1 MADIEINL
9 PAQIR
14 ELQGQIAE
22 MRESLKGRGTEAA
35 DAVRDKAQSAV
46 DYTRGEAG
54 RALDLARENPATTA
68 VSLLTIGLL
77 CGLIGYAI
85 GVATAQSSPTFGHRR
100 HWH

>member
-22 MRESLKGRGTEAA
+22 LRESLKGRGTEAA

-46 DYTRGEAG
+46 DYTRTEAG
-54 RALDLARENPATTA
+54 RAMDLARENPATTA
-68 VSLLTIGLL
+68 VSLLTIGFL
-77 CGLIGYAI
+77 CGLIGYVI
-85 GVATAQSSPTFGHRR
+85 GVSQSAPTSGHRH
-100 HWH
+100 HWR